1 MKTTNQIEKALE
13 KRIDVEIAEVVDVF
27 IFQLKELCDT
37 YGNGISTKWYKMVDD
52 TQHGEKELTL
62 LSREKVRTILQR
74 MIKENHGEAMLA
86 KRIRELL
93 DFKIKIL

>member
-37 YGNGISTKWYKMVDD
+37 YGNGVSTKWYKIVDD
-52 TQHGEKELTL
+52 TQEKEITL

>member
-13 KRIDVEIAEVVDVF
+13 KKIDVEIAEVVDVF

-37 YGNGISTKWYKMVDD
+37 YGNGVSTKWYKIVDD
-52 TQHGEKELTL
+52 TQEKEITL

-74 MIKENHGEAMLA
+74 MIKENHGEKMLA
-86 KRIRELL
+86 KKTNQLL
-93 DFKIKIL
+93 AKLEIL